1 MRQRHLFPL
10 TLLLSAAALLAPALR
25 RLPAGQAPSFDRLAD
40 ADRKELGER
49 FRREVWP
56 LLERNGKDGCV
67 GCHKTGKI
75 VSALRMSGDPDRDF
89 RMLLRE
95 GFLLKGDAGSLLER
109 ITDPDPKRRMPP
121 RKFRPWSAAETQ
133 VLRDFV
139 EEVHKRQKR

>member
-1 MRQRHLFPL
+1 MRHRHLLPL
-10 TLLLSAAALLAPALR
+10 ILVLSAAGLVPPALR
-25 RLPAGQAPSFDRLAD
+25 GLQARQAPSFDRLAD

-49 FRREVWP
+49 FRRDVWP

-75 VSALRMSGDPDRDF
+75 VSALRMSGEADRDF
-89 RMLLRE
+89 RMLLRD

-121 RKFRPWSAAETQ
+121 RK
-133 VLRDFV
+133 
-139 EEVHKRQKR
+139 